1 MRGCR
6 SPHRMKERP
15 PSSACKIFQQVTG
28 HAAIFILLFIAALPA
43 HAQTSEQY
51 QMDVPVVVLNGKK
64 AKVWIESTEGI
75 LDSVQTAHLILRSG
89 EQRYEPTYSEGK
101 IFFDNILVPKGE
113 AITLQLVDNGKIVA
127 SAQTRSIPGWLSIL
141 PPLIAIGLA
150 LIFKRVI
157 PALFLGVW
165 IGAWIAAG
173 FTLLGL
179 WNSLLASFGTY
190 TLNALHDKSHLS
202 IILFSL
208 MIGGMVGI
216 IRKNGGTHGIV
227 NSLIGWADTP
237 RRGQLSTNIL
247 GIVIFFDDYA
257 NTLIV
262 GNTMRS
268 ITDKLR
274 ISREKLAYIVDS
286 TSAPVAS
293 LALVTTWIG
302 FEVSLIN
309 EALNTIG
316 GLQLSGYGVFLE
328 SILYRFY
335 PWMALFFVFAIAF
348 TDREY
353 GPMLKAERRARTT
366 GKVLADD
373 AQVDEAAVEGEMLKP
388 KPDQPQRAFN
398 AVIPVA
404 VLVFGVLGF
413 LYSTG
418 VQAIGADAS
427 IREIIGAADSFA
439 ALMWGSLLSVIVA
452 AVMSI
457 GQRILS
463 LEETV
468 EAWYEGLKSML
479 FAMIVLL
486 LAWALA
492 STTEVLHTAEFLGS
506 VLSEAIPPGFIPAI
520 IFILGALI
528 SFATGT
534 SWGTMGIL
542 MPLVIPLTW
551 SVMQA
556 NGMAD
561 PSHYYILYNAVSCVL
576 AGAVFGDHC
585 SPISDTTILS
595 SMASGCDHIA
605 HVNTQLPY
613 AVTVGVSGLILG
625 TIPTGF
631 GFPWWLSMLVTSVVL
646 VAILY
651 FYGTPLNVDSDALAN
666 QKA

>member
-1 MRGCR
+1 
-6 SPHRMKERP
+6 MKNRFFFLTFIFAVTF
-15 PSSACKIFQQVTG
+15 SAQGQET
-28 HAAIFILLFIAALPA
+28 
-43 HAQTSEQY
+43 TSY
-51 QMDVPVVVLNGKK
+51 NIDAPLVVLNGSR
-64 AKVWIESTEGI
+64 AEITVRSAVGI
-75 LDSVQTAHLILRSG
+75 LDSAETEGLVLRADTQT
-89 EQRYEPTYSEGK
+89 YEATYSEGELLFTG
-101 IFFDNILVPKGE
+101 IEVPDSE
-113 AITLQLVDNGKIVA
+113 AINLQLIDNGQIA
-127 SAQTRSIPGWLSIL
+127 AAAQTRSIPGWLSIL

-165 IGAWIAAG
+165 IGAWIATG
-173 FTLLGL
+173 LTFLGL
-179 WNSLLASFGTY
+179 WTSLLASFGTY
-190 TLNALHDKSHLS
+190 VQDAMIEPSHVS

-227 NSLIGWADTP
+227 NSLIDWAKTP
-237 RRGQLSTNIL
+237 RRGQLSTAAL

-286 TSAPVAS
+286 TAAPVAS

-335 PWMALFFVFAIAF
+335 PWMALLFVFAIVF
-348 TDREY
+348 TDREF

-366 GKVLADD
+366 GKVLGDD
-373 AQVDEAAVEGEMLKP
+373 AQVDEAAVEGEMLTP
-388 KPDQPQRAFN
+388 KEGKPQRAFN
-398 AVIPVA
+398 AVIPVT
-404 VLVFGVLGF
+404 VLVVGVLGF

-418 VQAIGADAS
+418 VESVGSDAS
-427 IREIIGAADSFA
+427 IREIIGAANSFS
-439 ALMWGSLLSVIVA
+439 ALMWGSLLSVIAA
-452 AVMSI
+452 AVLSI
-457 GQRILS
+457 GQRILTLS
-463 LEETV
+463 ETV

-492 STTEVLHTAEFLGS
+492 STTQVLHTAEFLGS

-520 IFILGALI
+520 IFVLSALI

-551 SVMQA
+551 NIMQA
-556 NGMAD
+556 NGIAD
-561 PSHYYILYNAVSCVL
+561 PTHYYILYNAVSGVL

-613 AVTVGVSGLILG
+613 ALTVGFVAILLG

-631 GFPWWLSMLVTSVVL
+631 GFPWWISMIITSVVL
-646 VAILY
+646 IAFLY
-651 FYGTPLNVDSDALAN
+651 FYGKPLEVDE
-666 QKA
+666 KAPSTT